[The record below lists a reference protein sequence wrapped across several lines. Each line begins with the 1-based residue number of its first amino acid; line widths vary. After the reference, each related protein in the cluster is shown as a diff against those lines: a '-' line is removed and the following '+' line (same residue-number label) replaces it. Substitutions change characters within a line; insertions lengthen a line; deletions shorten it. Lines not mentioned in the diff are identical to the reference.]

1 MRIKSNQTVKMLIT
15 GIMCLL
21 SAAICCAQQIALP
34 SLYVGTNR
42 ASLDSRYEVL
52 DPGWG
57 GQLGFN
63 LKIGGKWIQFDGG
76 LEFDVKGFRK
86 KYDQTISS
94 ESGRNIESNNSI
106 TSYGLHTVLPL
117 GLSLGYYVPD
127 DLEGGNI
134 LGASVVGG
142 GFIDLGIWGETS
154 LTQKNRLSHNNNVL
168 FEESNTY
175 KQNCFGSHSLQRK
188 RFDAG
193 IYFGLAATTNIVGIS
208 VIYRKGLLNVSNID
222 NLSYKNNGLYINL
235 TLNLTQYD

>member
-1 MRIKSNQTVKMLIT
+1 MNVKSNKTVKILMTCL
-15 GIMCLL
+15 MWLL
-21 SAAICCAQQIALP
+21 STSICGAQQIVLP

-42 ASLDSRYEVL
+42 ASLKSRYDIL

-57 GQLGFN
+57 GQIGFN

-86 KYDQTISS
+86 KYDQIISS
-94 ESGRNIESNNSI
+94 ESGRMIESNNLI

-127 DLEGGNI
+127 DLDGGNI

-142 GFIDLGIWGETS
+142 GFIDLGIWGENS
-154 LTQKNRLSHNNNVL
+154 LTQKNRLSDHNHVL

-175 KQNCFGSHSLQRK
+175 TQNCFGSHSLQRK

-193 IYFGLAATTNIVGIS
+193 IYFGLAATTNVVGIS
-208 VIYRKGLLNVSNID
+208 VIYRKGFLNMSNID